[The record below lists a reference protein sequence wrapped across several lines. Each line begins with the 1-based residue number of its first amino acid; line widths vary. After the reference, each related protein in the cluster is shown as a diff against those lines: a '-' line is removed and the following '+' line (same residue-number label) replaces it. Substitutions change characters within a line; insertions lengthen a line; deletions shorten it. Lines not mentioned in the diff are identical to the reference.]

1 MNKLAL
7 MFPLVLAVANT
18 SCVNGKLSPIV
29 SQVASLLDTTGCE
42 LVTVYVAD
50 QEAGD
55 VCKTA
60 STFFNGLLSTLSTVS
75 MTSAPA
81 SMVLPKKAALTKPP
95 KFPVKYQGVTAGH
108 FYAPYASIVQ
118 AKLDGLAGLDAGPMM
133 GLDGGVL

>member
-1 MNKLAL
+1 MKFALLVPVLLAL
-7 MFPLVLAVANT
+7 NTT

-60 STFFNGLLSTLSTVS
+60 STFFNGLLSTLTTVS
-75 MTSAPA
+75 MTS
-81 SMVLPKKAALTKPP
+81 VLPRKLTVAKPS
-95 KFPVKYQGVTAGH
+95 KWPVHYQGVTAGH
-108 FYAPYASIVQ
+108 FYAPYNAMVQ
-118 AKLDGLAGLDAGPMM
+118 AKLDGLSGLDAGPMM
-133 GLDGGVL
+133 MGIDGGVL

>member
-60 STFFNGLLSTLSTVS
+60 STFFNGLLSTLS
-75 MTSAPA
+75 APA
-81 SMVLPKKAALTKPP
+81 STVLPKKAALTKPS

-108 FYAPYASIVQ
+108 FYKPFDAMVQ